1 MNNFNFINQFNK
13 KSILFFVLVFMSLTY
28 FFSYSILEDKNNLIK
43 DSYGIIQKFPIEI
56 DYAHFI
62 SPLNQ
67 DNQVKV
73 LLKPL
78 TINHATISN
87 NNNNNNNNNQSMNAV
102 MKVYSTNGTLIKTT
116 SFPTGFNYNGSESI
130 KLATNI
136 ADKSIETATAVIQLT
151 NLEKTQPLS
160 DPITIRLSLG
170 QVIDK

>member
-13 KSILFFVLVFMSLTY
+13 KSILFFVLVFMSLIY

-87 NNNNNNNNNQSMNAV
+87 NNNNNNNNQSMNAV

-136 ADKSIETATAVIQLT
+136 ADKSIETVTAVIQLT

-170 QVIDK
+170 QIIDK

>member
-1 MNNFNFINQFNK
+1 MTNFNFVNQFNK
-13 KSILFFVLVFMSLTY
+13 RSILFFVLVSMSLTY
-28 FFSYSILEDKNNLIK
+28 FFSYSIFLEDKNNLIK

-87 NNNNNNNNNQSMNAV
+87 NNNNTNNQSMNAV

-136 ADKSIETATAVIQLT
+136 ADKSIETVTAVIQLT

-170 QVIDK
+170 QIIDK

>member
-13 KSILFFVLVFMSLTY
+13 KSILFFVFVFMSLTY

-87 NNNNNNNNNQSMNAV
+87 NNNNNNNQSMNAV

-136 ADKSIETATAVIQLT
+136 ADKSIEAVTAVIQLT

-160 DPITIRLSLG
+160 DPITIKLGLG

>member
-1 MNNFNFINQFNK
+1 MINFNFVSQFNK
-13 KSILFFVLVFMSLTY
+13 KSILFFVLVSMSLTY
-28 FFSYSILEDKNNLIK
+28 FFSYSIFLEDKNNLIK

-73 LLKPL
+73 LLKSL
-78 TINHATISN
+78 TTNDATVS
-87 NNNNNNNNNQSMNAV
+87 NNNNQSINAV
-102 MKVYSTNGTLIKTT
+102 MKVYSTNGTLLKTT
-116 SFPTGFNYNGSESI
+116 SFPTGFNYNDSESV

-136 ADKSIETATAVIQLT
+136 ADKSIETVTAVIQLT

-160 DPITIRLSLG
+160 DPITIKLGLG
-170 QVIDK
+170 QVMDK

>member
-1 MNNFNFINQFNK
+1 
-13 KSILFFVLVFMSLTY
+13 MSLTY
-28 FFSYSILEDKNNLIK
+28 FFSYFIFLEDKNNLIK
-43 DSYGIIQKFPIEI
+43 DSYGIIQKFPVEI

-73 LLKPL
+73 LLKSL
-78 TINHATISN
+78 TANDATIS
-87 NNNNNNNNNQSMNAV
+87 NNNNQSMNAV
-102 MKVYSTNGTLIKTT
+102 MKVYSTNGTLLKTT
-116 SFPTGFNYNGSESI
+116 SFPTGFNYNGSESV

-136 ADKSIETATAVIQLT
+136 ADKSIETVTAVIQLT

-160 DPITIRLSLG
+160 DPITIKLGLG

>member
-1 MNNFNFINQFNK
+1 MINFNFVSQFNK
-13 KSILFFVLVFMSLTY
+13 KSILFFVLVSMSLTY
-28 FFSYSILEDKNNLIK
+28 FFSYSIFLEDKNNLIK

-73 LLKPL
+73 LLKSL
-78 TINHATISN
+78 TTNDATVS
-87 NNNNNNNNNQSMNAV
+87 NNNNQSMNAV
-102 MKVYSTNGTLIKTT
+102 MKVYSTNGTLLKTT
-116 SFPTGFNYNGSESI
+116 SFPTGFNYNDSESV

-136 ADKSIETATAVIQLT
+136 SDKSIETVTAVIQLT

-160 DPITIRLSLG
+160 DPITIKLGLG
-170 QVIDK
+170 QVMDK